1 MESGMRHARLAFLSA
16 VIACSTAQGAATQS
30 LGPAKMSRH
39 QDNRIE
45 SLKAF
50 EQQIEDAVSRRDH
63 IFLNMITAPTFTRT
77 DQNGKVE
84 DRAAVFAQ
92 IRKPP
97 PSADIIR
104 RNIDRGTHQV
114 QIHGDIG
121 ITRSQTEVRGPR
133 RAFASTA
140 VKVYRWLG
148 SRWQLLSH
156 TTISVVPL
164 TP

>member
-1 MESGMRHARLAFLSA
+1 MRYARLAFLSA
-16 VIACSTAQGAATQS
+16 AIACCTGQEAATQS
-30 LGPAKMSRH
+30 PGSANLSRH
-39 QDNRIE
+39 QDNRTE

-63 IFLNMITAPTFTRT
+63 VFLNRITAPTFTRT

-84 DRAAVFAQ
+84 DRGAVFAQ

-104 RNIDRGTHQV
+104 RTIDRETQQV

-121 ITRSQTEVRGPR
+121 VARSETEVRGPR

-140 VKVYRWLG
+140 VKVYRWRASG
-148 SRWQLLSH
+148 WQLLSH